1 MWQTPDTTPLFCY
14 LIIELRS
21 QPFKDDRTLRSEIHP
36 TTAIIGRSRLSMFC
50 SPRRGEEKRRTI
62 SVASLTSHST
72 EIESFSPPFGAIWG
86 RGSDGS
92 RIVLRYRQKGERYSS
107 SKEFVV
113 PFNPI
118 SFFFLHFFLLISL
131 ICFGCRSSLQRLPD
145 GPEVHSDHLH
155 FEWNREL
162 LFWFRLLLFRLWLF
176 LKYLRFSSL

>member
-118 SFFFLHFFLLISL
+118 SFFFLHFFSDFFDLFWMQI
-131 ICFGCRSSLQRLPD
+131 FFTKTTRPTRSSLWPPTLWMESWVALLIP
-145 GPEVHSDHLH
+145 PLIVPFVVFLEVP
-155 FEWNREL
+155 
-162 LFWFRLLLFRLWLF
+162 
-176 LKYLRFSSL
+176 